1 MQMQRYKFPDRVLP
15 WIQTTLSEAML
26 HLNCAQVE
34 GIFRVPGDK
43 DEISSLRSVC
53 DRWELTVDSCDP
65 HDLAS
70 LLKQWYRELYEP
82 LIPYELYNECIS
94 CLDGESAI
102 AIVERL
108 PTLNRLV
115 LSYLIRFLQVFAA
128 TENSSV
134 SKMDAGN
141 LATVMAPNCLRCESD
156 DMQLILKNTSKES
169 NFIKMLIL
177 NLDTTFMNGIW

>member
-1 MQMQRYKFPDRVLP
+1 MMHTSHYFY
-15 WIQTTLSEAML
+15 
-26 HLNCAQVE
+26 
-34 GIFRVPGDK
+34 
-43 DEISSLRSVC
+43 
-53 DRWELTVDSCDP
+53 
-65 HDLAS
+65 AS
-70 LLKQWYRELYEP
+70 TDF
-82 LIPYELYNECIS
+82 
-94 CLDGESAI
+94 DG
-102 AIVERL
+102 
-108 PTLNRLV
+108 
-115 LSYLIRFLQVFAA
+115 QVFAA